1 MRSATLST
9 LLLAGVALICLA
21 AAGYYYPWPQPQ
33 VQTEVEQLFESYNGS
48 QVRGL
53 EIATFNR
60 NRGALEKIKLVRRGD
75 RWIIPSKQ
83 NYPASQGA
91 RIAMAINSLAD
102 LKVLDIMSDN
112 QQDHL
117 DFGVVDPE
125 DYQDVA
131 NRSSLGTK
139 ITLTDRNQKE
149 IGSLILG
156 LPVKDEANVKH
167 FARITNQPNVYVIDY
182 DPRVLSTDF
191 SSWVS
196 TNPLQ
201 LAQSQGDNGQTVNAV
216 DINYYR
222 LMGDDPANP
231 TKDVIYQAE
240 LRPTENG
247 RMGVPLLQTSDPG
260 SKEMRK
266 LVATP
271 QQVAEIT
278 QMGQFLSRIVSNDV
292 KRKDSDASEAIK
304 SNQAFDPKMT
314 ESMKQY
320 GFTNCRIENGN
331 FECDSASGNVRLY
344 TPTGL
349 IMTLSFGAIA
359 GTTQDGSGNLNYV
372 MTITAGV
379 NDDVHQIPEKPADL
393 NEDPTSDENKA
404 YQRSVQEAKEKRE
417 AARNAANELNR
428 IHADWYYV
436 IGDDVLKR
444 LRPEITIPQPVAPPT
459 NVSPLDPK
467 PGSEDG
473 KPGAAPATN
482 QGGSTS
488 DPNESSSASGAESGT
503 EKSENAGDG
512 NDLN

>member
-9 LLLAGVALICLA
+9 LLLAVVALICLA

-60 NRGALEKIKLVRRGD
+60 DRGALEKIKLVRRGD

-91 RIAMAINSLAD
+91 RIALAINSLSD

-131 NRSSLGTK
+131 NRGSLGTK

-156 LPVKDEANVKH
+156 LPVKDEANIKH

-191 SSWVS
+191 SSWIS
-196 TNPLQ
+196 PNPLQ
-201 LAQSQGDNGQTVNAV
+201 LAQSQGGSGQTVNAV

-222 LMGDDPANP
+222 LMGDDPAKP

-240 LRPTENG
+240 LRPTADG
-247 RMGVPLLQTSDPG
+247 RMGVPLLETSDPN

-266 LVATP
+266 LTATP
-271 QQVAEIT
+271 QQIAQIT
-278 QMGQFLSRIVSNDV
+278 QMGQFLSRIISNDV
-292 KRKDSDASEAIK
+292 KRKDPNASKAIK
-304 SNQAFDPKMT
+304 SNAAFDPKMT
-314 ESMKQY
+314 ESMNQY

-331 FECDSASGNVRLY
+331 FECDSASGNIRLY

-349 IMTLSFGAIA
+349 IMTLSFGSIA
-359 GTTQDGSGNLNYV
+359 GATQDGTGNLNYV

-379 NDDVHQIPEKPADL
+379 NNDVHKIPEKPADL

-404 YQRSVQEAKEKRE
+404 YQRSVQDAKEKQE

-428 IHADWYYV
+428 SHADWYYI
-436 IGDDVLKR
+436 IGDDVIKR
-444 LRPEITIPQPVAPPT
+444 LRPEITIPQSIVLPKKA
-459 NVSPLDPK
+459 SPLEVT
-467 PGSEDG
+467 PG
-473 KPGAAPATN
+473 N
-482 QGGSTS
+482 
-488 DPNESSSASGAESGT
+488 ASGQPDTPPVTGKDGGNPSTESTEESGT
-503 EKSENAGDG
+503 KKNEDPDKGEG
-512 NDLN
+512 LN